1 MSIQQVG
8 GIKTTW
14 MNILHPSER
23 DVEALRRIY
32 PFIHPLHLEDLL
44 SANERPKLDTADD
57 YVFLVMHFPVWDTA
71 LRLSR
76 QAEIEIFIGRGYLVT
91 IHDGTLKPLVRL
103 YDQCLVDKAQTAQFL
118 DGGASHALHFLL
130 DRLVDYVFPI
140 LRRVDNNIRSVEETI
155 FTADAPSVIREIAI
169 LRRDIIALR
178 RIVRQQIPILQELE
192 HLQHPVIQED
202 LEDYFGDLV
211 DHLTRARDILDESY
225 EIIVGLSETADTLVS
240 HRINAVMRVLT
251 VISVIMLPLTLI
263 SGIYGMNISLPFA
276 EHPSAFLLVVGMMLS
291 VALLM
296 LIFFRSRKWL

>member
-1 MSIQQVG
+1 
-8 GIKTTW
+8 

-32 PFIHPLHLEDLL
+32 PYIHPLNLEDIL

-57 YVFLVMHFPVWDTA
+57 YVFIVMHFPVWDEK

-76 QAEIEIFIGRGYLVT
+76 QGEVEILVGRGYLVT
-91 IHDGTLKPLVRL
+91 IHDGNLKPLVKL
-103 YDQCLVDKAQTAQFL
+103 YDQCLNDPNQVGMFL
-118 DGGASHALHFLL
+118 NGGAAHALYFLL

-155 FTADAPSVIREIAI
+155 FTADAPHVIREIAI

-192 HLQHPVIQED
+192 HLEHPVIQED

-263 SGIYGMNISLPFA
+263 SGIYGMNISLPFS
-276 EHPSAFLLVVGMMLS
+276 EHPSAFVFVIGAMIS
-291 VALLM
+291 VAILM